1 MLETRLPR
9 KPSARL
15 QSALSMNFDIKT
27 FEVLDS
33 TSDYVKQ
40 HFRTL
45 NDFSIVRA
53 HFQTRGRGQFQR
65 RWESHEGKNLL
76 FSLLIKSELDT
87 QLIKSYEQATLDAL
101 VMMLSGYGISARIKL
116 PNDIYVDDKKIAG
129 MLIETRQIDGKYDYL
144 VIGLGLNVNQTS
156 FSEGLM
162 ATSMALLTKIDFDL
176 EKVFLD
182 LVEEIEHR
190 FVACRS

>member
-1 MLETRLPR
+1 MPR

-156 FSEGLM
+156 FTQGLM

-190 FVACRS
+190 FVTCRS